1 MRIDSV
7 PTTPARI
14 NLLRRGDNLAGKKL
28 VIWCFT
34 VREFTEGQGWKKV
47 PVVR

>member
-1 MRIDSV
+1 
-7 PTTPARI
+7 
-14 NLLRRGDNLAGKKL
+14 

-47 PVVR
+47 PVIRAK